1 MVHPLGPL
9 NLWTLNPNKPLPLHR
24 AAELLVGVES
34 DAAPAPSAAM
44 DSPSSSNAASCGR
57 LLHLHR
63 SGRSSFRHRPR
74 PGGSSELGTPL
85 GGVSYVNTPIPDD
98 DAFDTGGDKYL
109 LAKTYFDCRE
119 NRRAA
124 HVLQNQGG
132 RKAVFLRCYAL
143 YMVRWDPLVFSL
155 AVFIFLV
162 RRSGMSRVLFD
173 EMTQQCRYI
182 GDEMAKD

>member
-1 MVHPLGPL
+1 M
-9 NLWTLNPNKPLPLHR
+9 PLPSHR
-24 AAELLVGVES
+24 AAELLVGVEP
-34 DAAPAPSAAM
+34 DAAPAASAAM
-44 DSPSSSNAASCGR
+44 DSPSSSNAASGGR

-63 SGRSSFRHRPR
+63 SGGSSFRHRTR
-74 PGGSSELGTPL
+74 HGGGGSSSELGTPF

-119 NRRAA
+119 YRRVA

-143 YMVRWDPLVFSL
+143 YMVRWDPLDFSL
-155 AVFIFLV
+155 AVFMFLV
-162 RRSGMSRVLFD
+162 ASVSSQIWNGAYCV
-173 EMTQQCRYI
+173 
-182 GDEMAKD
+182 

>member
-1 MVHPLGPL
+1 M
-9 NLWTLNPNKPLPLHR
+9 PLPSRR
-24 AAELLVGVES
+24 AAELLVGVEP
-34 DAAPAPSAAM
+34 DAAPAAM
-44 DSPSSSNAASCGR
+44 DSPSSSNAASGGR

-63 SGRSSFRHRPR
+63 SGGSSFRHRTR
-74 PGGSSELGTPL
+74 PGGGGGSSSELGTPL

-119 NRRAA
+119 YRRVA

-143 YMVRWDPLVFSL
+143 YMVRWDQLDFSL
-155 AVFIFLV
+155 VVFIFLV
-162 RRSGMSRVLFD
+162 VDLEWGVLCL
-173 EMTQQCRYI
+173 MKCLSSVAT
-182 GDEMAKD
+182 